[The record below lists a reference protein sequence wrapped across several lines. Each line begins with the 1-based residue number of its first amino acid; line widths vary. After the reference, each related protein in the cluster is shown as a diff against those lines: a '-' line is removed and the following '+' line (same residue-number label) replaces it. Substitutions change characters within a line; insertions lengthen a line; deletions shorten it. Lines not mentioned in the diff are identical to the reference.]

1 MYKKATLGVVL
12 VGVML
17 GAPQGAL
24 AAVSAEEAAK
34 LRNGTLTP
42 MGAERAGNAD
52 GSIPPWDGGI
62 TKPLPGNMLGDIPT
76 QLFANEKPLFQV
88 TAGNMAEYAALLSDG
103 TKALL
108 QKYPDSF
115 RLDVYPGHRTAAAP
129 QVVYDNIAK
138 NALDCSI
145 KEGWDTI
152 KGCIGGIPF
161 PIPQR
166 GVEVMWNHLLRVE
179 APAIDYRFRNIV
191 GGADGVH
198 TLATRN
204 EIAFQYPPYYQGANA
219 KDWSGEY
226 AMFRYTTIEPPYK
239 SGESLVARD
248 SINGKYPR
256 QAWQYMVGQR
266 RVRRAPTVSY
276 DTPDFVSSGA
286 NYFDEVQGFFGALD
300 RYEWKLVG
308 KREMLIPYNA
318 NGLLGA
324 KVSEALDKH
333 HLNPDHLR
341 WERHRVWEVEASVA
355 EGRRHAVPSRR
366 YYIDEDTW
374 AIALVDG
381 FDKKGTLWRTTQG
394 IPYVVPAIPATL
406 LRTSVVFYLEG
417 NTMSVV
423 QMLNEEDFKVVSPK
437 SESYFTGNAVAA
449 EGVR

>member
-1 MYKKATLGVVL
+1 MCKRAALWMAL
-12 VGVML
+12 ASAMVGTPEV
-17 GAPQGAL
+17 L
-24 AAVSAEEAAK
+24 AAVGAEEAAK
-34 LRNGTLTP
+34 LGNGSLTP
-42 MGAERAGNAD
+42 LGAEMAGNAD
-52 GSIPPWDGGI
+52 GSIPPWTGGMS
-62 TKPLPGNMLGDIPT
+62 KPQPGNMLGDIPT
-76 QLFANEKPLFQV
+76 QLFADEKPLFQV
-88 TAGNMAEYAALLSDG
+88 TARNMAEYSGLLSDG

-108 QKYPDSF
+108 QKYPGSF
-115 RLDVYPGHRTAAAP
+115 RLEVYPSHRTAAASR
-129 QVVYDNIAK
+129 VVYENIAR
-138 NALDCSI
+138 NALRCSI

-152 KGCIGGIPF
+152 SGCIGGIPF
-161 PIPQR
+161 PIPRQ

-179 APAIDYRFRNIV
+179 APSIEYRFKNIV
-191 GGADGVH
+191 GSADGSH

-204 EIAFQYPPYYQGANA
+204 EIAFQYPPYYQDARPE
-219 KDWSGEY
+219 DWSGEY
-226 AMFRYTTIEPPYK
+226 AMFRYMTIEPPFK

-308 KREMLIPYNA
+308 KRELLIPYNA
-318 NGLLGA
+318 NGLLA
-324 KVSEALDKH
+324 TKVEEALDKH

-341 WERHRVWEVEASVA
+341 WERHRVWEVEATVA
-355 EGRRHAVPSRR
+355 EDRRHAVPKRR

-374 AIALVDG
+374 SIALVDG
-381 FDKKGTLWRTTQG
+381 YDKQGRLWRTTQG

-406 LRTSVVFYLEG
+406 LRTAVVFNLQAD
-417 NTMSVV
+417 TMSVV
-423 QMLNEEDFKVVSPK
+423 QMLNEEDFKVVPPK
-437 SESYFTGNAVAA
+437 PESYFTGAAVAA

>member
-42 MGAERAGNAD
+42 LGAERAGNAD

-62 TKPLPGNMLGDIPT
+62 TKPVPGNMLGDIPT

-88 TAGNMAEYAALLSDG
+88 TARNMAEYAALLSDG

-226 AMFRYTTIEPPYK
+226 AMFRYTTIEPPASRWSPATVSMASIRARPGNTWSA
-239 SGESLVARD
+239 SGGCA
-248 SINGKYPR
+248 
-256 QAWQYMVGQR
+256 
-266 RVRRAPTVSY
+266 VRRPFPT
-276 DTPDFVSSGA
+276 TPPTSSRPGPTISTRFRGSSVPWIA
-286 NYFDEVQGFFGALD
+286 TSGSWSAS
-300 RYEWKLVG
+300 G
-308 KREMLIPYNA
+308 KC
-318 NGLLGA
+318 
-324 KVSEALDKH
+324 
-333 HLNPDHLR
+333 
-341 WERHRVWEVEASVA
+341 
-355 EGRRHAVPSRR
+355 
-366 YYIDEDTW
+366 
-374 AIALVDG
+374 
-381 FDKKGTLWRTTQG
+381 
-394 IPYVVPAIPATL
+394 
-406 LRTSVVFYLEG
+406 
-417 NTMSVV
+417 
-423 QMLNEEDFKVVSPK
+423 
-437 SESYFTGNAVAA
+437 
-449 EGVR
+449 